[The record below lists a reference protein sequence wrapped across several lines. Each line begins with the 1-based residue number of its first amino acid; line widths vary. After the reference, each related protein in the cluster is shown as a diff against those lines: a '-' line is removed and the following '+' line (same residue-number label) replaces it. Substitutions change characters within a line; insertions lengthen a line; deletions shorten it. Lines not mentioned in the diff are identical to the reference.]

1 MKQSQGFLWAD
12 VDGFFLSQEDQ
23 EILSNPKISGVILFT
38 RNYHSPEQLREL
50 TQSIRAISSRLVI
63 TVDQEGG
70 RVQRFREGFTE
81 LPSMAHWGSGFCES
95 REKASRDF
103 SSMLSQM

>member
-1 MKQSQGFLWAD
+1 MSLSQGFLWAD
-12 VDGFFLSQEDQ
+12 VEGFSLSQEDK

-38 RNYHSPEQLREL
+38 RNYDSPEQLREL
-50 TQSIRAISSRLVI
+50 TRQIRSTSSQLVI

-81 LPSMAHWGSGFCES
+81 LPSMAHWGSGF
-95 REKASRDF
+95 R
-103 SSMLSQM
+103 